1 MLSYSLENFKSFGS
15 RQKIPLKPITLIY
28 GANSS
33 GKSSVIHGYLFIR
46 ELLKTGKCDL
56 SSFTI
61 GGELLDLGGYKQYL
75 HKKEYETRTLE
86 IELELENYNLIIK
99 ISVDDAKNKKELK
112 SPPYLWSL
120 RVQNIKEN
128 YSYEFR
134 RNPSTGEILLELFN
148 DEKITKDKEK
158 IIIELKDIISS
169 QIKLD
174 QIEHGSII
182 ANSLNEIFQTINSN
196 YKNIIYLGP
205 IRSYPT
211 RDISL
216 TNESSEDMDYNA
228 WNIVKKDA
236 NVRDKVNKWL
246 GGKDSKLKTGYEL
259 SVKKYLDPKDYLESL
274 LKIIANPGA
283 YEHDLKELF
292 ELEDEQFYDYLEDF
306 TNKLLEEYDEFK
318 EDRLISYI
326 ADKFSKQTIE
336 ELIIKDLRTDT
347 TVSHRD
353 IGVGISQVLPV
364 LVSAYA
370 SKNSVI
376 AIEQPELHLHPA
388 LQSEIADVF
397 IETAKENNN
406 TYLIETHSE
415 HLLLRIMRRIRE
427 TTNGELPDGVTSI
440 TPNDVQILFVMPNE
454 DKKES
459 IIKKISLRNNGELKD
474 RWPGGFFEESFSEI
488 F

>member
-1 MLSYSLENFKSFGS
+1 MQSYSLENFKSFGS
-15 RQKIPLKPITLIY
+15 KQKIPLKPITLIY

-75 HKKEYETRTLE
+75 HKKEYATRNLNLE
-86 IELELENYNLIIK
+86 IELENYKLILE
-99 ISVDDAKNKKELK
+99 ISVDGENRKQLQRNAYWL
-112 SPPYLWSL
+112 SL
-120 RVQNIKEN
+120 SVQNTAEN
-128 YSYEFR
+128 YSYKFQ
-134 RNPSTGEILLELFN
+134 RNKSTSEILLEHFN
-148 DEKITKDKEK
+148 DEPIKEK
-158 IIIELKDIISS
+158 IIIELKNIIAS

-174 QIEHGSII
+174 QIEHASVI
-182 ANSLNEIFQTINSN
+182 ANSLNEIFQMINSS
-196 YKNIIYLGP
+196 YKDIIYLGP

-216 TNESSEDMDYNA
+216 TNESSEDMDYNS

-236 NVRDKVNKWL
+236 NVRDKVNRWL

-259 SVKKYLDPKDYLESL
+259 SVKKYLDPKDYLLSL
-274 LKIIANPGA
+274 LNIIANPGA

-292 ELEDEQFYDYLEDF
+292 ELGDEQFYDYLEDF
-306 TNKLLEEYDEFK
+306 TNKLLEEYDDFK
-318 EDRLISYI
+318 EDRLIAYI

-370 SKNSVI
+370 SKNAVI

-388 LQSEIADVF
+388 LQSEIADIF

-406 TYLIETHSE
+406 SYLIESHSE

-427 TTNGELPDGVTSI
+427 NNISPD
-440 TPNDVQILFVMPNE
+440 DVSLLFVNVDDEQKSSYIQPLR
-454 DKKES
+454 
-459 IIKKISLRNNGELKD
+459 ISGTGKLLD
-474 RWPGGFFEESFSEI
+474 HWPDGFFEEGFRERGFNNEQKFI
-488 F
+488 

>member
-15 RQKIPLKPITLIY
+15 KQKIPLKPITLIY

-75 HKKEYETRTLE
+75 HKKEYATRNLNLE
-86 IELELENYNLIIK
+86 IELENYKLILE
-99 ISVDDAKNKKELK
+99 ISVDGENRKQLQRSAYWL
-112 SPPYLWSL
+112 SL
-120 RVQNIKEN
+120 SVQNIAGK
-128 YSYEFR
+128 YSYKFQ
-134 RNPSTGEILLELFN
+134 RNKSTGEILLEHFN
-148 DEKITKDKEK
+148 DEPITKKEQK
-158 IIIELKDIISS
+158 AIIELENIISS

-174 QIEHGSII
+174 QIEQGSVI
-182 ANSLNEIFQTINSN
+182 ANSLNEIFQIINSS

-246 GGKDSKLKTGYEL
+246 GGKESPLKTGYEL

-274 LKIIANPGA
+274 LNIIANPGT
-283 YEHDLKELF
+283 YEHDLKDLF

-306 TNKLLEEYDEFK
+306 TNKLLEEYDDIK
-318 EDRLISYI
+318 EDKLISYI

-370 SKNSVI
+370 SKNAVI

-427 TTNGELPDGVTSI
+427 TTNGELPDGVTPI

>member
-15 RQKIPLKPITLIY
+15 KQKIPLKPITLIY

-75 HKKEYETRTLE
+75 HKKEYAKSLNLE
-86 IELELENYNLIIK
+86 VEIDKYKIYLK
-99 ISVDDAKNKKELK
+99 ISAEVENSNHLK
-112 SPPYLWSL
+112 DKAFIESL
-120 RVQNIKEN
+120 KVENISEN
-128 YSYEFR
+128 YSFEFII
-134 RNPSTGEILLELFN
+134 N
-148 DEKITKDKEK
+148 KITKEFFFNKFNDNETLKNQFKINIREPIENQFPELDEK
-158 IIIELKDIISS
+158 YENVLTIIFYSLK
-169 QIKLD
+169 
-174 QIEHGSII
+174 
-182 ANSLNEIFQTINSN
+182 EIFDQINSN
-196 YKNIIYLGP
+196 YENIVYLGP
-205 IRSYPT
+205 IRLYPT

-216 TNESSEDMDYNA
+216 TNELSDDMEYNA
-228 WNIVKKDA
+228 WNIVKK
-236 NVRDKVNKWL
+236 NKEIRDKVNNWL
-246 GGKDSKLKTGYEL
+246 GGDKSKLNTKYKL
-259 SVKKYLDPKDYLESL
+259 SVEKLVEPSKYLENFKEIFCFEKFDDLSLEFIRSEGL
-274 LKIIANPGA
+274 MK
-283 YEHDLKELF
+283 
-292 ELEDEQFYDYLEDF
+292 EDF
-306 TNKLLEEYDEFK
+306 ESE
-318 EDRLISYI
+318 
-326 ADKFSKQTIE
+326 DKFKLYIMEKWMDNSEEIIEYLLSKSSEKPDEKLVIT
-336 ELIIKDLRTDT
+336 DLRTKT
-347 TVSHRD
+347 SVSHRD

-370 SKNSVI
+370 SKNAVI

-397 IETAKENNN
+397 IETALKENNN

-427 TTNGELPDGVTSI
+427 TTNDELPEGVTPI

>member
-15 RQKIPLKPITLIY
+15 KQKIPFKPITLIY

-75 HKKEYETRTLE
+75 HKKEYATRNLNLE
-86 IELELENYNLIIK
+86 IELENYKLILE
-99 ISVDDAKNKKELK
+99 ISVDGENRKQLQRSAYWL
-112 SPPYLWSL
+112 SL
-120 RVQNIKEN
+120 SVQNIAEN
-128 YSYEFR
+128 YSYKFQK
-134 RNPSTGEILLELFN
+134 NKSTDEILLEHFN
-148 DEKITKDKEK
+148 DEPIKEK
-158 IIIELKDIISS
+158 IIIELNNIIAS

-174 QIEHGSII
+174 QIEQGSII
-182 ANSLNEIFQTINSN
+182 ANSLNEIFEIINSS
-196 YKNIIYLGP
+196 YKNLIYLGP

-236 NVRDKVNKWL
+236 NVRDKVNRWL

-274 LKIIANPGA
+274 LNIIANPSA
-283 YEHDLKELF
+283 YEYDLKELF
-292 ELEDEQFYDYLEDF
+292 ALEDEQFYDYLEDF
-306 TNKLLEEYDEFK
+306 TNKLLEEYDDFK
-318 EDRLISYI
+318 EDSLIKYI

-427 TTNGELPDGVTSI
+427 NNISPDDISL
-440 TPNDVQILFVMPNE
+440 LFVNVDDEQKSSYIQPLR
-454 DKKES
+454 
-459 IIKKISLRNNGELKD
+459 ISRTGKLLD
-474 RWPGGFFEESFSEI
+474 HWPDGFFEEGFRERGFNNEQKFI
-488 F
+488 